1 MTVQWKTLV
10 PALVHLYHGN
20 KIFRVMCEV
29 TDSKGHMI
37 LGRKQALIMEYVNF
51 PEIQKPAVQA
61 KTDRSIKTLVEEP
74 AKTNDGPVI
83 PSVQKCTDP
92 VVPVIQRSTKEKIT
106 LNGRTHSLLKSK
118 DYLPQ

>member
-20 KIFRVMCEV
+20 KIFRVLCEV

-51 PEIQKPAVQA
+51 PEIQKPTVQA
-61 KTDRSIKTLVEEP
+61 KTDRSIKTFVEEP
-74 AKTNDGPVI
+74 TKTTDGPII
-83 PSVQKCTDP
+83 PRV
-92 VVPVIQRSTKEKIT
+92 
-106 LNGRTHSLLKSK
+106 
-118 DYLPQ
+118 